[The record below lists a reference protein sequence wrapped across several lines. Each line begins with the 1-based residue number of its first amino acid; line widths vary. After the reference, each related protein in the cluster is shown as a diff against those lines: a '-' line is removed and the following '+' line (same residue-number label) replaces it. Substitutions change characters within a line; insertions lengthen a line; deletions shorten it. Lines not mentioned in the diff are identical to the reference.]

1 MTKPHSNMMTKSEY
15 LKAVKEL
22 NMYAYHYYVLDDPI
36 TTDEVYDALYR
47 EVVAFET
54 AHPQDIAEDSPTQR
68 IGDMPLEAFSKAAHR
83 SRMWSLDDVFD
94 RQDLL
99 KWIER
104 VEKRVSEVRYY
115 CEPKYDGASLN
126 LIYEN
131 GRLVQAITR
140 GDGSVGEEV
149 TQNAKTIRSIPL
161 QIAYREFIEIRGEVV
176 IFKEEFERINA
187 ERSER
192 GETLFANARNAAAG
206 SLRQLDSKITARRNL
221 VFLPYGIGSNTL
233 DIPSLNERMD
243 FVYKQGF
250 KAAPMRLT
258 CKTAEEIELFY
269 ERMKTSRDDFEMMLD
284 GMVVKVN
291 EIAAQERLGYTV
303 KSPRWAIAY
312 KFPAVEKI
320 TTVIDI
326 VLQVGRT
333 GVVTPVA
340 VVEPTEI
347 DGVVVERATLHNFD
361 EIERKDIRLYD
372 KVIILRSGDVIPKIT
387 KVLIHERPRDSQV
400 IERPKY
406 CPVCHSELLDEGVL
420 IKCQNLDCS
429 ARVVNAIVY
438 FASKPCLNIDGLG
451 EKIVDTLYR
460 NGLVRSV
467 KDLFFLTLEKLTA
480 LEGFKEKKSNNL
492 LLAIERCKGCE
503 CWRFVN
509 ALGIEHIGEVASKA
523 LCERFGLRLLEAKK
537 EEITALEGFGEE
549 MAESVMEFIRVNK
562 ERMQELY
569 TIIQPRSP
577 EPRASVAEN
586 PFKGKTVVL
595 TGAMSEPRPKIKAM
609 LERLGAKVSGSVSK
623 KTDYLIFGDDAG
635 SKYDKARALGV
646 TTLSED
652 AMRAM
657 F

>member
-1 MTKPHSNMMTKSEY
+1 MMTKSEY

-36 TTDEVYDALYR
+36 TTDEVYDTLYR
-47 EVVAFET
+47 DVVAFET

-104 VEKRVSEVRYY
+104 VEKHVSEVRYY

-131 GRLVQAITR
+131 GHLVQAITR

-372 KVIILRSGDVIPKIT
+372 KVIILRSGDVIPKII

-569 TIIQPRSP
+569 AIIQPRSP

>member
-1 MTKPHSNMMTKSEY
+1 LTKPHSDMMTKSEY

-104 VEKRVSEVRYY
+104 IEKHVSEVRYY

-187 ERSER
+187 ERLER

-326 VLQVGRT
+326 LLQVGRT

-523 LCERFGLRLLEAKK
+523 LCERFGLRLLDAKK